1 MTLAETPRHGE
12 GDVSFR
18 AAGGVAG
25 ITRLV
30 DAFYRQMDALPEA
43 AAIRRMHPRDLTE
56 SRDKLAR
63 FLCGWLGGEKL
74 YQAKYGSIRLPAAH
88 EHLPIGP
95 AERDAWLRCM
105 QHAVAEQDYA
115 PGFAAYLLQELR
127 VPAARILST
136 SRDPLER

>member
-1 MTLAETPRHGE
+1 MTLAQTPRHGE
-12 GDVSFR
+12 GDTSFR

-63 FLCGWLGGEKL
+63 FPCG
-74 YQAKYGSIRLPAAH
+74 
-88 EHLPIGP
+88 
-95 AERDAWLRCM
+95 
-105 QHAVAEQDYA
+105 
-115 PGFAAYLLQELR
+115 
-127 VPAARILST
+127 
-136 SRDPLER
+136 